1 MDFYWN
7 RRWRYH
13 EQHDPGSLTC
23 SRTDGFGTL
32 GSRCGGLGIEA
43 QGSLKRTFL
52 PLCAAHLLDAPH
64 FFEGE
69 KQDIIHPDHTSVSE
83 ASVSAESRKAQESHR
98 KLRFARGRNAKI
110 AWL

>member
-1 MDFYWN
+1 M
-7 RRWRYH
+7 RR
-13 EQHDPGSLTC
+13 
-23 SRTDGFGTL
+23 
-32 GSRCGGLGIEA
+32 I
-43 QGSLKRTFL
+43 
-52 PLCAAHLLDAPH
+52 

-83 ASVSAESRKAQESHR
+83 ASVSAESRKAQESLR